1 MRFTLLTIGSRGD
14 VQPLVALGQGLRRAG
29 HVVQVATFESF
40 RPLVEQ
46 AGLVLAPLV
55 GNAKTLTE
63 SEDADALVES
73 GQNIAQHVR
82 AIRAISL
89 KLTQTEGYW
98 ESYFQA
104 CRGAEAII
112 YNYTAPQGYHL
123 AERFKIPGILVAPTP
138 AVAPTGDFPH
148 PFWPGEPKLGA
159 IFNRMTHSVC
169 EQFMWQPFRTIINQ
183 WRQEHL
189 GLPPVSMRGPY
200 SLMRRSLVLYGCS
213 PSVIP
218 RASDWGEQVQLT
230 GFWYGDP
237 VEWEPDRRL
246 TNFLAAGSRP
256 VYIGFGSVG
265 VGDEETS
272 IQLAREALRLSGQR
286 GIVGVHS
293 SRLGSLE
300 ATDDFLPVDDVPYDW
315 LFPRMACVVHHGGA
329 GTTAAAFRD
338 GVPNVVFP
346 HFSDQPFWGR
356 RIAELGV
363 GPMPIPSKELTAS
376 RLAAAITETLNNP
389 AIRQN
394 AARLGEKIRPEDG
407 VRKAVDVITWYLG
420 RSQLTSELANGVRPS
435 WQHIEAHRKKEGE
448 LTHSPSSS
456 FRF

>member
-29 HVVQVATFESF
+29 HEVRIATFETF

-82 AIRAISL
+82 AIRAISR

-98 ESYFQA
+98 ESFSQA

-169 EQFMWQPFRTIINQ
+169 EQFMWQPFRTMINQ
-183 WRQEHL
+183 WRLEHL
-189 GLPPVSMRGPY
+189 GLPPMSMRGPY
-200 SLMRRSLVLYGCS
+200 SLMRRSLVLYSCS

-218 RASDWGEQVQLT
+218 RASGWGEQVQLT
-230 GFWYGDP
+230 GFWYSDP
-237 VEWEPDRRL
+237 VRWEPDRRL
-246 TNFLAAGSRP
+246 TDFLKSGSRP

-265 VGDEETS
+265 VGNEEAS

-286 GIVGVHS
+286 GIVGV
-293 SRLGSLE
+293 RQPGSLE
-300 ATDDFLPVDDVPYDW
+300 AANDFLPVGDVPYEW
-315 LFPRMACVVHHGGA
+315 LFPKMACVVHHGGA

-338 GVPNVVFP
+338 GIPNVVFP

-363 GPMPIPSKELTAS
+363 GPTPIPGKELTAG
-376 RLAAAITETLNNP
+376 RLAVAITETLNNP
-389 AIRQN
+389 AILQK
-394 AARLGEKIRPEDG
+394 AALLGEKIRPEDG
-407 VRKAVDVITWYLG
+407 VRKAVEVITWYLG
-420 RSQLTSELANGVRPS
+420 RSQSKQSDALNRVKPS
-435 WQHIEAHRKKEGE
+435 WQYGQEQELLIEKR
-448 LTHSPSSS
+448 
-456 FRF
+456 RRN